1 MKLIIDELIT
11 QFLSNQLSEHTRR
24 AYKCDI
30 RIFLDTFSGRDLE
43 KITPEDIACYRNS
56 LLKALQPATV
66 ARKLAVI
73 RQFFRFCVGNG
84 FLKRNPAQM
93 VRSPKVSQYTTTNGL
108 TKEQAESLLRQPDRN
123 TVMGKRDYAIL
134 CLMLHNGLRN
144 SEVTNIQWGDFA
156 EERGNVILNIRGKG
170 GKESVTKIK
179 PVVMA
184 AIEDYVQSSGRELDK
199 DSPLFIGEKTNS
211 VIHWNRIGK
220 PLSTGGI
227 RYIVKKYGR
236 MAGINK
242 RISPHSLRHTCIT
255 LCLDGGGTI
264 RHAQYLA
271 RHEDPKTTI
280 RYDRNKNNLDDHGT
294 DYIRLDA

>member
-1 MKLIIDELIT
+1 MTPIIDELIT
-11 QFLSNQLSEHTRR
+11 RFLSNQLSGHTRR
-24 AYKCDI
+24 AYSCDI
-30 RIFLDTFSGRDLE
+30 RGFLDAFNGQDLQE
-43 KITPEDIACYRNS
+43 ITPEDVVRFRNK
-56 LLKALQPATV
+56 LQECLQPATV

-73 RQFFRFCVGNG
+73 RQFLKFCVCVGA
-84 FLKRNPAQM
+84 LKRNPTQA
-93 VRSPKVSQYTTTNGL
+93 VKAPKVSQYSTTNGL
-108 TKEQAESLLRQPDRN
+108 TKEQAESLLRQQDRS

-144 SEVTNIQWGDFA
+144 SEVTNILWGDFA
-156 EERGNVILNIRGKG
+156 EERGNTILNIRGKG
-170 GKESVTKIK
+170 GKENMTKIK
-179 PVVMA
+179 PVVMD
-184 AIEDYVQSSGRELDK
+184 AIQEYVQASGRELDR
-199 DSPLFIGEKTNS
+199 DSPLFIGAETNS
-211 VIHWNRIGK
+211 VIHWNRTGK

-236 MAGINK
+236 MAGIKK

-255 LCLDGGGTI
+255 LCLDGGGSI

-294 DYIRLDA
+294 DYIRLDV